1 MINVQ
6 KSAEMDTILVVLD
19 GVWQLLVQ
27 SVMMETIMEEM
38 VAVLDVQLRTTLI
51 LRVTNPDGFVLQEIM
66 PHQIIAMNG
75 VEMDEELM
83 IQINLCQEEI
93 CLNLWNGLVM
103 METQNQEMDVMI
115 IVEQR
120 RDFFVQAEQ
129 LLLLMFAMKSVV
141 IGGIL
146 DSSNAMME
154 TQMLLMDAME
164 TA

>member
-1 MINVQ
+1 M
-6 KSAEMDTILVVLD
+6 
-19 GVWQLLVQ
+19 
-27 SVMMETIMEEM
+27 
-38 VAVLDVQLRTTLI
+38 I

-93 CLNLWNGLVM
+93 CLNSWNGLVM

-115 IVEQR
+115 IVELR

-154 TQMLLMDAME
+154 T
-164 TA
+164 